1 MDAVHL
7 MVFHIG
13 PVQEFIMSARRSRD
27 LWFGSWLLSELS
39 KAAAEEIIRQNGG
52 DVEWSLVFPAPQDLS
67 ELQSEEFNVANRI
80 IARTR
85 KDPTEIGEAVRTR
98 VLARLRE
105 ISDEAF
111 SRVEKVANFDRS
123 AAELQVDDLLEFFW
137 VSCPLKDDYP
147 RSRRRAE
154 SLMAARKVTRDFPA
168 SKWAGPV
175 DKSSLDGLRESV
187 IPRDAYREMSDE
199 ELWKKYRV
207 ARGERLCGVGL
218 LKRHGRRGQGD
229 DFFSTSHI
237 AAMPLLERLN
247 TEHRGAVDK
256 YIGTLRDLGI
266 SSNAL
271 DTVPKAHSVFGYND
285 GHLLFS
291 ERLTEF
297 FSGERLE
304 QAQEAL
310 QNFLEEC
317 FDGDR
322 PFPYYAI
329 LHADGDHMGT
339 TIAHQESIEKHRALS
354 RRASS
359 FAQKVN
365 PIVES
370 FKGSLIYAGGDDV
383 LALLPVHRAIECA
396 LTLADTFRQ
405 QMSDFAFSGA
415 EGDLLVQP
423 TLSVGIAIVHHL
435 EPLSDALQLAREAEV
450 YAKSVK
456 GKNALA
462 VALRKRSGSE
472 KTVGGTWGVFDWR
485 LEWFVKLYSN
495 DEIPSRLAYELRA
508 LALMLEHPG
517 EPPDDSLKQ
526 VLRQEVK
533 RILNRKRTEGGSRD
547 VSEHIIQEFMDIVSK
562 HDLSIRQLAD
572 ELTIAQELALASKL
586 AAPSKQGVPS
596 GKEANG

>member
-1 MDAVHL
+1 
-7 MVFHIG
+7 
-13 PVQEFIMSARRSRD
+13 MSARRSRD

-229 DFFSTSHI
+229 DFFSTI
-237 AAMPLLERLN
+237 
-247 TEHRGAVDK
+247 T
-256 YIGTLRDLGI
+256 YC
-266 SSNAL
+266 SNAS
-271 DTVPKAHSVFGYND
+271 T
-285 GHLLFS
+285 
-291 ERLTEF
+291 
-297 FSGERLE
+297 
-304 QAQEAL
+304 
-310 QNFLEEC
+310 
-317 FDGDR
+317 
-322 PFPYYAI
+322 
-329 LHADGDHMGT
+329 
-339 TIAHQESIEKHRALS
+339 
-354 RRASS
+354 
-359 FAQKVN
+359 
-365 PIVES
+365 
-370 FKGSLIYAGGDDV
+370 
-383 LALLPVHRAIECA
+383 
-396 LTLADTFRQ
+396 
-405 QMSDFAFSGA
+405 
-415 EGDLLVQP
+415 
-423 TLSVGIAIVHHL
+423 
-435 EPLSDALQLAREAEV
+435 
-450 YAKSVK
+450 
-456 GKNALA
+456 
-462 VALRKRSGSE
+462 
-472 KTVGGTWGVFDWR
+472 
-485 LEWFVKLYSN
+485 
-495 DEIPSRLAYELRA
+495 
-508 LALMLEHPG
+508 
-517 EPPDDSLKQ
+517 
-526 VLRQEVK
+526 
-533 RILNRKRTEGGSRD
+533 
-547 VSEHIIQEFMDIVSK
+547 
-562 HDLSIRQLAD
+562 
-572 ELTIAQELALASKL
+572 
-586 AAPSKQGVPS
+586 
-596 GKEANG
+596 